1 MDLSRHF
8 ILLNGEP
15 KTQQIDSIRRNG
27 TNGFCIRFKNNAKD
41 YNYGYDKVTWL
52 SSPQWLDPQHCN
64 IFVNGIRQDNVREIW
79 QFGDKAKHYW
89 RVFRTDGFIQD
100 GDETNIRVLTSCLG
114 EQESKDTFTYLKNVA
129 AINPLGKDADNA
141 GILAGI
147 YSKVD
152 FIGDD
157 TAAACYL
164 NPSKHNPKNLRH
176 KDIIYP
182 FGCNASQ
189 KRAVTEAFEHQMSV
203 IQGPP
208 GTGKT
213 QTILNILA
221 NTVRQGMT
229 ALVVSNNNSA
239 TANVLEKLEKYGASF
254 IVAPLGS
261 KSNKDAFIAN
271 QPPVPAECGS
281 WGLSNT
287 DSASKR
293 QELHA
298 TLRQLDKVYALQNE
312 RAGLR
317 QEQQAV
323 ALEWKHFCADCNID
337 ERENL
342 RNRAHSARIMSLWLK
357 CQAYANGEKTKQAD
371 WLTQCFENIGWLWM
385 KWTCR
390 RLLHTNSH
398 FDKNNLTPLIKELQK
413 QYYLNRMEEIRL
425 ALGSVERDLAQYDAP
440 KLADTL
446 TDVSM
451 TLFKDSLYSRY
462 ANGDRTVFANA
473 IDMKMREAEFRQR
486 FPVVLST
493 TFSARS
499 CSFTDEPYDYIIMD
513 EASQVSIDT
522 GALAL
527 TCAKNAV
534 IVGDTLQLPNVVTEE
549 DKLKLNAV
557 MKQYHIPEGYDCAK
571 NSFLQSVMEVV
582 KNMPK
587 TLLREHY
594 RCHPRIINF
603 CNKKFYGGD
612 LLIMTEDKGEDDVL
626 TAVRTVKGNHA
637 VNHYNQREIDV
648 VKEEVLP
655 TLGSHDDIGIIS
667 PYNSQVDAFNRQMD
681 NVKAGTIHKYQG
693 RENDTI
699 ILSVVDNQISE
710 FADDANMLN
719 VAVSRAKKKFC
730 LVMTGNEQEKNGN
743 IMDLLD
749 YIAYN
754 NCAVTESK
762 LASIFDYLYTQYTE
776 QRMAFLEA
784 NPNISEYASENLTFS
799 MLREI
804 LASDTNF
811 NTLKVLCHVPLR
823 QVVKDT
829 TMMSEEER
837 KYASNYNTH
846 LDFLIINQVSKLP
859 VLAVETDGYSFHNDK
874 TEQHRRDMMKDHI
887 LNCYGLP
894 LLRLSTRGSGEKE
907 KVASALTL
915 WAT

>member
-27 TNGFCIRFKNNAKD
+27 TNGFCIRFKNNTKD

-52 SSPQWLDPQHCN
+52 SSPEWLDPQHCN
-64 IFVNGIRQDNVREIW
+64 VFVNGIRQDSVRVIW
-79 QFGDKAKHYW
+79 RFGNETKHYW
-89 RVFRTDGFIQD
+89 RILRTDGSVQD
-100 GDETNIRVLTSCLG
+100 GDETNIRVSISCLG
-114 EQESKDTFTYLKNVA
+114 ERESKDTLAYLKNVA

-164 NPSKHNPKNLRH
+164 NPSKHRPKTLRH
-176 KDIIYP
+176 KDLIYP

-221 NTVRQGMT
+221 NIVRQGMT

-281 WGLSNT
+281 WGLSNA

-293 QELHA
+293 QELHT
-298 TLRQLDKVYALQNE
+298 TLRQLDRVYALQNE
-312 RAGLR
+312 RARLR
-317 QEQQAV
+317 QEQQAL
-323 ALEWKHFCADCNID
+323 ALEWKHFCADNNID
-337 ERENL
+337 EPQDL
-342 RNRAHSARIMSLWLK
+342 RNRTRSARLMSLWLK
-357 CQAYANGEKTKQAD
+357 CQAYASGEKTKQTN
-371 WLTQCFENIGWLWM
+371 WLTQCLENIRWQWM
-385 KWTCR
+385 KWTCQ
-390 RLLHTNSH
+390 RLLRTDHL
-398 FDKNNLTPLIKELQK
+398 FDRSDITPLIKELQK
-413 QYYLNRMEEIRL
+413 QYYLNRVEEIRL
-425 ALGSVERDLAQYDAP
+425 SLGSVEKDLAQYDAQR
-440 KLADTL
+440 LANTL
-446 TDVSM
+446 TNASM
-451 TLFKDSLYSRY
+451 TLFKDSLHSRY
-462 ANGDRTVFANA
+462 ANRDRTVFANA
-473 IDMKMREAEFRQR
+473 LEMKRREAELRQQ

-499 CSFTDEPYDYIIMD
+499 CFFNEEPYDYIIMD

-549 DKLKLNAV
+549 DRLKLDAV
-557 MKQYHIPEGYDCAK
+557 MKQYHIAEGYDCAK
-571 NSFLQSVMEVV
+571 NSFLQSIMEVV
-582 KNMPK
+582 RNLPK

-603 CNKKFYGGD
+603 CNEKFYGGN
-612 LLIMTEDKGEDDVL
+612 LLIMTEDKGEEDVL
-626 TAVRTVKGNHA
+626 TAIRTVKGNHA
-637 VNHYNQREIDV
+637 ASHYNQREIDV

-655 TLGSHDDIGIIS
+655 TLESHDDIGIIS
-667 PYNSQVDAFNRQMD
+667 PYNSQVDAFNRQLD

-710 FADDANMLN
+710 FTDDANMLN

-730 LVMTGNEQEKNGN
+730 LVMTGNEQEKHGN
-743 IMDLLD
+743 IMDLLN

-784 NPNISEYASENLTFS
+784 NPNISEFASENLTFS
-799 MLREI
+799 MLREV
-804 LASDTNF
+804 LASDSRF

-846 LDFLIINQVSKLP
+846 LDFLIVNQVSKLP

-874 TEQHRRDMMKDHI
+874 TEQHRRDIMKDNI